1 MEKINEF
8 EQGQLLGLVLDC
20 LHAYDLDKETRM
32 LSMAEKLFTVLK
44 QKMKDEM
51 LLTINELQIVARR
64 RSLNEDEKKL
74 LIPYKYSQNFFARC
88 CACILLGDY
97 EEFKF
102 HVQQLSAED
111 KKEFYTWPIIN
122 LLPEV
127 FAEKE

>member
-20 LHAYDLDKETRM
+20 LHAYDLDKKTRM
-32 LSMAEKLFTVLK
+32 LSLAEKLFTVLK

-88 CACILLGDY
+88 CACIYLRITRNLSFMSSNYLL
-97 EEFKF
+97 KI
-102 HVQQLSAED
+102 
-111 KKEFYTWPIIN
+111 KKSFIHGR
-122 LLPEV
+122 
-127 FAEKE
+127 